1 MQFREEHLPSTLK
14 ALGSIPTI
22 RRQTEMAQQV
32 KEPAA
37 KSDDLITGTHTVEG
51 EKLLSCPLT
60 FVQPP
65 PSKHIHTLNT

>member
-1 MQFREEHLPSTLK
+1 
-14 ALGSIPTI
+14 
-22 RRQTEMAQQV
+22 MAQQV
-32 KEPAA
+32 KEPAD

-65 PSKHIHTLNT
+65 PPEHIHTLNT

>member
-1 MQFREEHLPSTLK
+1 MQFREEHQGPGFHPHHQK
-14 ALGSIPTI
+14 
-22 RRQTEMAQQV
+22 TEMAQQV

-60 FVQPP
+60 FVQLPP
-65 PSKHIHTLNT
+65 NTYIH